1 MKMKMKIFKLFLLS
15 ITLLPFSVVAQK
27 TQKNNVDNV
36 DPTIGGASALLQPT
50 RQTIQLPNQML
61 RFMPLRADML
71 DDWISDYSLLMASHR
86 LIWCFGFMPFNS
98 SKVNDIWNTKSESDC
113 ETTKP
118 YYYKTIL
125 DGILFEFAPSNKSG
139 IIRMTFSNDAEPTF
153 RFRSINEEGTYDLTS
168 KREISGQAK
177 FNGMSAYIYAEFDTD
192 LNNPRFNDNKRNLI
206 VSALY
211 GTNKVIMRYG
221 ISYISVEQAKKNLNN
236 EIPIFDFEHIA
247 KKGCD
252 IWESRLAQIKVE
264 GGTESHRRTF
274 YTALYR
280 CSERMVDVNEYG
292 RYFSAYDHKIHES
305 GKPFYVDNWIWD
317 THIALEPLQ
326 TILNPQMETDK
337 INSYIEM
344 YKQCGT
350 MPSFAT
356 TFGDWPAMTG
366 NYTAVW
372 MADAWN
378 KGLRFD
384 IKTAYEG
391 LKKNS
396 LESTLLPWRNG
407 PKNAIDDFYNSNGYY
422 PSLHNGEKEY
432 IAEVDTAWERRQAVS
447 ITTAFSYADW
457 CTAKIA
463 KILKYNDDADLF
475 MKRAANYK
483 NVFRVEKGFMWP
495 KDKDGKWIE
504 PFDPR
509 YGGRAYFTENNA
521 YIFNW
526 DVKHDL
532 TGLFVLMG
540 GRKNAENKLDNLFHE
555 DIGMAK
561 YNFFHI
567 LPDATGLVGE
577 FQMGN
582 EPSFHI
588 PYIYDYLGA
597 PWKTQKRIHNL
608 VDAFYF
614 DGLFGMPGDE
624 DGGGMSAFVVF
635 SMVGFFPV
643 TPGIPVYAIGSPF
656 FENATIQ
663 LPSGNTFV
671 VKAVN
676 YKEGN
681 KYIKNAILNGNPLQK
696 PWFSHEELMKGG
708 TLELIMSDTPN
719 KSWGT
724 KEDDAPPSSIDY

>member
-407 PKNAIDDFYNSNGYY
+407 PKTAIDDFYNSNGYY

>member
-1 MKMKMKIFKLFLLS
+1 
-15 ITLLPFSVVAQK
+15 
-27 TQKNNVDNV
+27 
-36 DPTIGGASALLQPT
+36 
-50 RQTIQLPNQML
+50 
-61 RFMPLRADML
+61 MPLRADML